1 MQLIHLFLL
10 LVALEFAQLL
20 PDKEFF
26 MVAAAERTGIAMVIF
41 LQMGALVVV
50 DILVYLL
57 DKLAQAL
64 PTLAVEV
71 EDAAMEQLV
80 MALAQVGLAS

>member
-1 MQLIHLFLL
+1 M
-10 LVALEFAQLL
+10 A
-20 PDKEFF
+20 
-26 MVAAAERTGIAMVIF
+26 AAAERTGIAMVIF